1 MKRIIIIS
9 CCIMITLFCS
19 QTYGAEGRYTS
30 LSLGVAMPGNS
41 DIFDENDPE
50 TRVVAKFKSGMF
62 ASIALGSDEPD
73 WEFMGLDFYKYF
85 RFEGEFSYHSNDL
98 ENASIAGTDVA
109 VSGDISALA
118 LLFNVYY
125 DYKNITDF
133 TPYLYAGFGASM
145 VSLSGLGLPDF
156 DFGPVSDED
165 LVAAYQLGCGLTY
178 RMDKNISLD
187 IKYRYF
193 VPSDPDF
200 NTIQTEFDS
209 HNISLGLRIY
219 F

>member
-30 LSLGVAMPGNS
+30 LNLGAAIPGNS

-50 TRVVAKFKSGMF
+50 TRLAAKFKKGMF
-62 ASIALGSDEPD
+62 ASIALGKEY
-73 WEFMGLDFYKYF
+73 EYF
-85 RFEGEFSYHSNDL
+85 RFEGEFFYHANDF
-98 ENASIAGTDVA
+98 ESASIAGIDAA
-109 VSGDISALA
+109 VSGEISALA
-118 LLFNVYY
+118 LLLNGYF
-125 DYKNITDF
+125 DYKTNSDF
-133 TPYLYAGFGASM
+133 TPYLYAGLGASM
-145 VSLSGLGLPDF
+145 VSLSGLGVPDAG
-156 DFGPVSDED
+156 FGRVSDED
-165 LVAAYQLGCGLTY
+165 LVAAYQFGCGLTY
-178 RMDKNISLD
+178 RMNKNISLD
-187 IKYRYF
+187 LKYRYF

-209 HNISLGLRIY
+209 QNISLGLRIY